1 MIAPTDLL
9 MSMKTDCEAGL
20 IMKKNIISVLMIIAL
35 ASVAL
40 FGLYIAWLDF
50 AESSLG
56 LAGMMLF
63 MSAFVSSLLAFEVK
77 TFHRH
82 LRKS

>member
-1 MIAPTDLL
+1 MATD
-9 MSMKTDCEAGL
+9 SEPGL

-40 FGLYIAWLDF
+40 FGIYIAWLDF
-50 AESSLG
+50 SDCSLG
-56 LAGMMLF
+56 LAAMMLF
-63 MSAFVSSLLAFEVK
+63 MSAFISSLLAFEVK
-77 TFHRH
+77 TFRRH